1 MSIGVT
7 NRPQVALEG
16 GVERLHCH
24 LDHSNPARRRAR
36 GAPKGGLVIVLKYDS
51 VLIRAGEAGF
61 MKILVV
67 DDHVLIR
74 DALREILKVLKND
87 AVVLETS
94 DCGQTMRLIEQHGDI
109 ELILL
114 DLTLP
119 DGSGLEML
127 AKLRDRHPSV
137 GIVVLSAYHDRENV
151 EKVLDLG
158 ALGFIPKSAEGA
170 VMRGALQLIFA
181 GGIYVPPEIL
191 AGRGSRLPEPP
202 KRTAAAGP
210 TMKPID
216 RGLTDRQ
223 VEVLALMMQGCS
235 NKAIC
240 RILEV
245 AEPTVKNHVSAILK
259 ALNVTTR
266 TEAVIAVGQ
275 LGWQL
280 KLPRT
285 VKAQQPR

>member
-1 MSIGVT
+1 
-7 NRPQVALEG
+7 
-16 GVERLHCH
+16 
-24 LDHSNPARRRAR
+24 
-36 GAPKGGLVIVLKYDS
+36 
-51 VLIRAGEAGF
+51 

-67 DDHVLIR
+67 DDHALIR
-74 DALREILKVLKND
+74 DALRDILKVLKKD
-87 AVVLETS
+87 AVVLETA
-94 DCGQTMRLIEQHGDI
+94 DCGQTMRLVEEHGDI

-158 ALGFIPKSAEGA
+158 ALGFIPKSAERG
-170 VMRGALQLIFA
+170 VMLGALQLIFA

-191 AGRGSRLPEPP
+191 VGRGLRVSEAP
-202 KRTAAAGP
+202 KRVPVGALTVQ
-210 TMKPID
+210 PID

-240 RILEV
+240 RILDV

-266 TEAVIAVGQ
+266 TEAVIAVGE

-280 KLPRT
+280 KLPRLA
-285 VKAQQPR
+285 KEQQTRR

>member
-1 MSIGVT
+1 
-7 NRPQVALEG
+7 
-16 GVERLHCH
+16 
-24 LDHSNPARRRAR
+24 
-36 GAPKGGLVIVLKYDS
+36 
-51 VLIRAGEAGF
+51 

-67 DDHVLIR
+67 DDHALIR
-74 DALREILKVLKND
+74 DALRDILKVWKND
-87 AVVLETS
+87 AVVLETA
-94 DCGQTMRLIEQHGDI
+94 DCGQTMRLVEEHGDI

-119 DGSGLEML
+119 DGSGLDML
-127 AKLRDRHPSV
+127 ARLRDRHPSV

-158 ALGFIPKSAEGA
+158 ALGFIPKSAERA
-170 VMRGALQLIFA
+170 VMLGALQLIFA

-191 AGRGSRLPEPP
+191 VGRGPRVSEAP
-202 KRTAAAGP
+202 KQVPAVAP
-210 TMKPID
+210 TVPID

-240 RILEV
+240 RVLDV

-259 ALNVTTR
+259 ALKVTTR
-266 TEAVIAVGQ
+266 TEAVIAAGE

-280 KLPRT
+280 KLPRLG
-285 VKAQQPR
+285 KEQQTRR

>member
-1 MSIGVT
+1 
-7 NRPQVALEG
+7 
-16 GVERLHCH
+16 
-24 LDHSNPARRRAR
+24 
-36 GAPKGGLVIVLKYDS
+36 
-51 VLIRAGEAGF
+51 

-67 DDHVLIR
+67 DDHALIR
-74 DALREILKVLKND
+74 DALREILKVLKSD
-87 AVVLETS
+87 AVVLETA
-94 DCGQTMRLIEQHGDI
+94 DCGQTMRLIEEHGDI

-158 ALGFIPKSAEGA
+158 ALGFIPKSAERA
-170 VMRGALQLIFA
+170 VMLGALQLIFA

-191 AGRGSRLPEPP
+191 AGRGPRLSETA
-202 KRTAAAGP
+202 KRSTVAGP
-210 TMKPID
+210 TMQPTD

-240 RILEV
+240 RILDV

-266 TEAVIAVGQ
+266 TEAVIAVGE

-280 KLPRT
+280 KLPRIG
-285 VKAQQPR
+285 KGAANPP